1 MIKVCLIGASGK
13 MGRAV
18 IEEANNDD
26 DIEITNFIVHKESE
40 ALNFDVGKFHFEQ
53 ANNKIFEASIDRDFD
68 CIIDFAT
75 REKVEERIRLYER
88 LKRPVLFCT
97 TGLKSS
103 ELDGIRNLSK
113 EMPIFMAPN
122 TSLVI
127 ALMHDLI
134 EKVLN
139 FNNSLK
145 VKISEKH
152 HTSKLDKP
160 SGTAL
165 SFAKLTNVKE
175 SKIESLREGESGNWH
190 KIQIF
195 NNLEQLELKHSAS
208 NRSIYAQGALN
219 IVKWFYQ
226 KPKNL
231 YYMQTLIEDLYE

>member
-1 MIKVCLIGASGK
+1 MTIQYLKKSPKTSSTDDTKTREIVENILK
-13 MGRAV
+13 D
-18 IEEANNDD
+18 IEEKKEEGCKELGKKFDKYD
-26 DIEITNFIVHKESE
+26 GEIIVSNE
-40 ALNFDVGKFHFEQ
+40 
-53 ANNKIFEASIDRDFD
+53 KI
-68 CIIDFAT
+68 
-75 REKVEERIRLYER
+75 EERIRLYER

-97 TGLKSS
+97 TGLKSN

-139 FNNSLK
+139 FNNSLE

-175 SKIESLREGESGNWH
+175 SSIESL
-190 KIQIF
+190 F
-195 NNLEQLELKHSAS
+195 VV
-208 NRSIYAQGALN
+208 SISYSYFSVEFKDALAPT
-219 IVKWFYQ
+219 I
-226 KPKNL
+226 
-231 YYMQTLIEDLYE
+231 